1 MKAITK
7 WGNIKDNKGI
17 VKTIAKGRVQMKTIS
32 KGGIENDNKRSNAT
46 DNKLGNVN
54 DNKLG

>member
-1 MKAITK
+1 
-7 WGNIKDNKGI
+7 
-17 VKTIAKGRVQMKTIS
+17 MKTIS